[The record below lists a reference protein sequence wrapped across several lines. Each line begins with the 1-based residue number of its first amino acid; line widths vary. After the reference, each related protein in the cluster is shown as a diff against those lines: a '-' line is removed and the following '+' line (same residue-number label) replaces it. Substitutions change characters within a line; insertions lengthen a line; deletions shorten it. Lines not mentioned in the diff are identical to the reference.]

1 MATSL
6 GAGVSYGLVAAFWLV
21 GVAAMA
27 GFSARGGP
35 EAACLPL
42 ESLAPPVSAAAA

>member
-27 GFSARGGP
+27 AFSARGGP
-35 EAACLPL
+35 EAAGLPL
-42 ESLAPPVSAAAA
+42 ESLTLPVLAAAA